1 MHIMLLLMLIPIAAI
16 PVFFFLPL
24 DVSIPIYLFCL
35 LLSGSMF
42 WFMRGSMRQPAVTG
56 AEGLIGKDAEVVPS
70 VNPSDRASY
79 MVRVEGELWSAHS
92 RDTLKAGETVVII
105 GFEKN
110 RLTVKRKFTDSAEK
124 VTSSQD
130 PPEM

>member
-42 WFMRGSMRQPAVTG
+42 WLMRRSMRQPAVTG

-70 VNPSDRASY
+70 VNSSDRASY
-79 MVRVEGELWSAHS
+79 MVRVEGELWTARS
-92 RDTLKAGETVVII
+92 RDALKPGETVVII

-110 RLTVKRKFTDSAEK
+110 KLTVKRKVNGVVSK
-124 VTSSQD
+124 
-130 PPEM
+130 

>member
-42 WFMRGSMRQPAVTG
+42 WFMSRSMRQRAVTG
-56 AEGLIGKDAEVVPS
+56 AEGLIGRDAEVVPS

-79 MVRVEGELWSAHS
+79 LVRVEGELWTARS
-92 RDTLKAGETVVII
+92 RDTLKPGETVVII
-105 GFEKN
+105 GVEKN
-110 RLTVKRKFTDSAEK
+110 RVIVKRKYTDTNERK
-124 VTSSQD
+124 PSSS
-130 PPEM
+130 